1 MSSLSRTVV
10 GALSALVMVVAGLQA
25 SPAATAAGESVPDP
39 ATDTARFAP
48 DAYVAPDA
56 DAATL
61 AAVAAD
67 TNRPLMAVPF
77 KCGQVWRG
85 SAWTGHR
92 PALAIDFNLYS
103 GGDTDLGKPV
113 MASAAGTVLAT
124 RRYSGTGYGQTVLIG
139 HGNGYRSFYA
149 HLKLGSVR
157 VEVGDRIRAD
167 TIIAR
172 VGKSGGQGSAHLH
185 YEQRRY
191 SEVIP
196 IKFGTSTWV
205 SYPSVR
211 SYKRIR
217 MC

>member
-1 MSSLSRTVV
+1 MSSLSRTVA

-25 SPAATAAGESVPDP
+25 SPAATAVGESVPDP

-113 MASAAGTVLAT
+113 KASAAGTVLAT

-139 HGNGYRSFYA
+139 HGNGYRVASTPTSSSA
-149 HLKLGSVR
+149 RCGLRSVTGSGPTRSSPGWGSPVVR
-157 VEVGDRIRAD
+157 
-167 TIIAR
+167 AR
-172 VGKSGGQGSAHLH
+172 LISTTSSAATLRSSRSSSAS
-185 YEQRRY
+185 RR
-191 SEVIP
+191 
-196 IKFGTSTWV
+196 G
-205 SYPSVR
+205 
-211 SYKRIR
+211 
-217 MC
+217 